1 MTAAT
6 VLWTPPDGMTATVVA
21 QWRAFYRRIASQYG
35 LSPADYRALYLAQAG
50 RCYICRVAKGIH
62 PDDPRA
68 RGGRR
73 LAVDHN
79 HLLGN
84 RREAVRGLLCSG
96 SLSADT
102 CNRLI
107 ARYKPAALAR
117 AASYLNAPPAVT
129 VLAALDA
136 QVADAA
142 KIGIQLNPSD
152 LDALAKAALGL
163 DAA

>member
-1 MTAAT
+1 MVAT
-6 VLWTPPDGMTATVVA
+6 RATWTPPEGMTPTVVTG
-21 QWRAFYRRIASQYG
+21 WRTFYAKIGDQYG
-35 LSPADYRALYLAQAG
+35 LSPADYRGLYLAQAG
-50 RCYICRVAKGIH
+50 RCYICRTAKGMH
-62 PDDPRA
+62 PDDPKG

-107 ARYKPAALAR
+107 ARYGPDALWR
-117 AASYLNAPPAVT
+117 AHSYLMTPPAPA
-129 VLAALDA
+129 VLRELD
-136 QVADAA
+136 DME
-142 KIGIQLNPSD
+142 GRH
-152 LDALAKAALGL
+152 GR
-163 DAA
+163 